1 MLTLLLMIDLA
12 RIRKLYKLGKDLT
25 LKDAQVLLSEAKM
38 VSVKKR
44 EMLIEAGSS
53 SQELYFI
60 RKGLVRSFHVNQRGD
75 EITFRLI
82 TESELVANTD
92 TILYGRPSRYYYQA
106 LEDVS
111 LFSMSYE
118 TVQRIAAQ
126 NPKLDAR
133 RKFFFQAVMRKALDR
148 IESLVLLSPEER
160 YEQFVQDYPDLTN
173 RVQDKYIAHVLGI
186 TPVSLSRIRK
196 RIASRKDNSGD

>member
-12 RIRKLYKLGKDLT
+12 RIRKRYKLGKDLT

-111 LFSMSYE
+111 LLSMSYE
-118 TVQRIAAQ
+118 TAQRIAAQ